1 MRISTRYDEAK
12 VIIAEIDNM
21 VISVNDTPE
30 EMRSMCSE
38 LRSKWNSIPTYGV
51 CSRRTHSL
59 RDQLDRADAGS
70 WQIADGG
77 ATRKAAAGG
86 TSVGDLRVRIVVEP

>member
-21 VISVNDTPE
+21 VISVNDTSE

-38 LRSKWNSIPTYGV
+38 LRSKWNSIPAAFRGDDYGLYEKLINLHPKV
-51 CSRRTHSL
+51 CENKREMLEITLHTRRSMGEST
-59 RDQLDRADAGS
+59 
-70 WQIADGG
+70 
-77 ATRKAAAGG
+77 
-86 TSVGDLRVRIVVEP
+86 E

>member
-21 VISVNDTPE
+21 VISVNDTE

-38 LRSKWNSIPTYGV
+38 LRSKWNSIPT
-51 CSRRTHSL
+51 
-59 RDQLDRADAGS
+59 
-70 WQIADGG
+70 
-77 ATRKAAAGG
+77 
-86 TSVGDLRVRIVVEP
+86 

>member
-38 LRSKWNSIPTYGV
+38 LRSKWNSIPT
-51 CSRRTHSL
+51 
-59 RDQLDRADAGS
+59 
-70 WQIADGG
+70 
-77 ATRKAAAGG
+77 
-86 TSVGDLRVRIVVEP
+86 